1 MDGAFGRMVLGSE
14 NDAAYLMNYGAPAPG
29 RTFGA
34 NESRAGSWIQRPVN
48 VTFNS
53 TTAALQ
59 AGDSQ
64 RLTYFTPRFS
74 GLQFGVSYT
83 PNAGLED
90 INGYNDLRAARA
102 NGWAPSLNYVNTIGD
117 IRVAASAGMSYYPE
131 LDSAAPTTATGNA
144 IKDYSYGL
152 QLGMGPIT
160 VGGGY
165 RVFDN
170 NLGANDGTVYAYGVG
185 YAAGPWAL
193 SASYLQST
201 ANGTATV
208 GDDVV
213 KQTILS
219 ASYSMGPGVDLIGA
233 VFGMSFKDEA
243 GAAVNQNSGTGG
255 VVGIRLSF

>member
-1 MDGAFGRMVLGSE
+1 MTI
-14 NDAAYLMNYGAPAPG
+14 NN
-29 RTFGA
+29 
-34 NESRAGSWIQRPVN
+34 
-48 VTFNS
+48 
-53 TTAALQ
+53 TTASSQ
-59 AGDSQ
+59 AGDSN

-83 PNAGLED
+83 PNSGLED
-90 INGYNDLRAARA
+90 INGYNDLRAARS
-102 NGWAPSLNYVNTIGD
+102 NGWSPGLNYTNTIAG
-117 IRVAASAGMSYYPE
+117 IRVAASAGLSYYPE
-131 LDSAAPTTATGNA
+131 LDSAAPTTSNGNA

-213 KQTILS
+213 KQSVLS
-219 ASYSMGPGVDLIGA
+219 ASYNMGPGVDLLGA
-233 VFGMSFKDEA
+233 IFSVSYKDEG
-243 GAAVNQNSGTGG
+243 GAATNQNSGAGG